1 MQTATDRNEIFVQGR
16 ETTQTDMLEVI
27 QDSTKG
33 ENMAGSSVYG
43 LGYHKGS
50 EDGHREGLEDG
61 VAIGALGVLAV
72 AGAAYAVK
80 KGVDKLK
87 DIAATRHEKKLLA
100 MEDPKPPLTDEADDE
115 DDASPNQ

>member
-1 MQTATDRNEIFVQGR
+1 MVLLGQGCVLVLGG
-16 ETTQTDMLEVI
+16 QVDMLEVI
-27 QDSTKG
+27 QDSIEG

-72 AGAAYAVK
+72 AGTVYGVK

-87 DIAATRHEKKLLA
+87 DIAAARHEKKLLA
-100 MEDPKPPLTDEADDE
+100 MEDPQTPQTDDGAPDDDGE
-115 DDASPNQ
+115 DSSSKQ